1 MLLRAIEASLCDVRS
16 SFHVLV
22 TPVYGAVLADLGD
35 VPVSVLVARRV
46 TTTFDAWSDALVR
59 APPTHA
65 ALIELVEVFAAF
77 SEMVRRGAGDLRY
90 VLRDLHW
97 KNLGVM
103 RGPTAAE
110 VVLLDFETCCALGTN
125 TNASSVYGLGV
136 KSWFK
141 GLESFVEGVDSAQ
154 RGPCDA
160 WKWAPWRSSFH
171 FRQSVLHPWG
181 PGRSL
186 HH

>member
-1 MLLRAIEASLCDVRS
+1 M
-16 SFHVLV
+16 
-22 TPVYGAVLADLGD
+22 G
-35 VPVSVLVARRV
+35 
-46 TTTFDAWSDALVR
+46 
-59 APPTHA
+59 
-65 ALIELVEVFAAF
+65 
-77 SEMVRRGAGDLRY
+77 Y
-90 VLRDLHW
+90 VLRNLHW
-97 KNLGVM
+97 ENLGVM
-103 RGPTAAE
+103 RGSTTTE